1 MTATLRG
8 QRGENMLK
16 TFLKDSVVVNAGA
29 VVPERSLALDVY
41 GKLGATEIDAKVI
54 QVAKAK

>member
-1 MTATLRG
+1 
-8 QRGENMLK
+8 MLK